1 MEKHLAVKVAG
12 SGEPREV
19 TIHPGSAAGDVLDAL
34 GLNRSLVLTQDS
46 TGKPFGL
53 GEMLWDKVSDGQKLY
68 AVPPMDVG
76 E

>member
-12 SGEPREV
+12 SGEPREL
-19 TIHPGSAAGDVLDAL
+19 TIHPGSTAGDVLDTL
-34 GLNRSLVLTQDS
+34 DLSRSLVLIQDS